1 MTTVEVLYRI
11 ATPPSEAMAAALGQ
25 LHDVYGIR
33 QIRLKASKLLIE
45 YDATRLNEPTV
56 AGLVRRSGLEIA
68 REENTVQAEAV

>member
-1 MTTVEVLYRI
+1 
-11 ATPPSEAMAAALGQ
+11 MAAALGQ